1 VAEPHH
7 CGELPVVRK
16 EACMKSL
23 PAGVQAVLF
32 DLDGT
37 LLDSAADL
45 YAALRIYCDEVGTAV
60 PPYDVVREVVS
71 RGGRAI
77 LRCAFAEDD
86 AALLV
91 RMPRYLDIYAGIM
104 AQHTRPFDGIE
115 PLLAAIEARD
125 LRWGIVTNKPGFLT
139 EELIK
144 RMDWDLRASAV
155 VCGDTLPVKKPDPA
169 PVLLACAHAAVAPQ
183 CAVFVGDDA
192 RDIQA
197 GRDAGL
203 VTVAA
208 AWGYLDG
215 GDPWQWGADVVLD
228 TPDALR
234 RWLSTASV
242 PA

>member
-1 VAEPHH
+1 MNVP
-7 CGELPVVRK
+7 GDIQ
-16 EACMKSL
+16 
-23 PAGVQAVLF
+23 GVFF

-37 LLDSAADL
+37 LLDSAPDL
-45 YAALRIYCDEVGTAV
+45 YAALSAQCAEEGVTA
-60 PPYDVVREVVS
+60 PPYARVRQVVS
-71 RGGRAI
+71 RGSLAI
-77 LRCAFAEDD
+77 LRCAFSAFGEAGV
-86 AALLV
+86 AARVPHFLALYQSLLARKTEPFAGV
-91 RMPRYLDIYAGIM
+91 PELLAGIES
-104 AQHTRPFDGIE
+104 RRWP
-115 PLLAAIEARD
+115 
-125 LRWGIVTNKPGFLT
+125 WGIVTNKPGFLAD
-139 EELIK
+139 ELVH
-144 RMDWDLRASAV
+144 RMGWSERASTV
-155 VCGDTLPVKKPDPA
+155 VAGDTLAVKKPDPA